1 MIGVEE
7 KQNKEIIKMAV
18 VSMKQLLEAGVHFG
32 HQTRRWNPKM
42 APYIYMERNGIYII
56 DLQKTVKK
64 LEEAY
69 SFVRD
74 TASNGG
80 TLLFVGTKKQAQD
93 AVKEEAERVG
103 MYFVNARWLGGMLT
117 NFKTMRTRID
127 RLQQLRKMQED
138 GTFDMLPKKEVIKL
152 TGEIA
157 KLEKYLGGVKEM
169 RRLPSA
175 LFVIDPRK
183 ERNAIA
189 EARKLH
195 IPIVAIVDTNCDPDE
210 VDYPIPGNDDAIRAI
225 RLISATMANAVQEGR
240 QGADAE
246 EAAPVEAA
254 PAEAKEEE

>member
-1 MIGVEE
+1 MS
-7 KQNKEIIKMAV
+7 V

-42 APYIYMERNGIYII
+42 AEYIYMERNGIYII

-74 TASNGG
+74 VAANGQSI
-80 TLLFVGTKKQAQD
+80 LFVGTKKQAAE
-93 AVKEEAERVG
+93 AVKEEASRVG
-103 MYFVNARWLGGMLT
+103 MYYVNARWLGGMLT

-127 RLQQLRKMQED
+127 RLAQLKKMQED
-138 GTFDMLPKKEVIKL
+138 GTFDMLPKKEVMKHM
-152 TGEIA
+152 GEME

-169 RRLPSA
+169 KKLPGA
-175 LFVIDPRK
+175 LFVVDPRK
-183 ERNAIA
+183 EHNAIA

-210 VDYPIPGNDDAIRAI
+210 IDYVIPANDDAIRAI
-225 RLISATMANAVQEGR
+225 RLISSTMANAVQEGR

-246 EAAPVEAA
+246 EAAS
-254 PAEAKEEE
+254 EEEAQKVEE